1 MRVIVVGC
9 GQVGSSLAYRLY
21 KMGHEVVVIDRNE
34 KAFDNLLDDFRGRT
48 VNGDVLTRQVLRR
61 AEVRDADALFALTG
75 FDPLNALLAYI
86 ARSKYSVM
94 NVAARNNDPRHLALQ
109 ESLGVPV
116 IATPIWI
123 TDNLSDLLPLQSA
136 QPASTSLVPH
146 DRHGNRS
153 TPMKVLIIGGEAT
166 GEQLAALLI
175 NQKINVCLVEN
186 RPDILAQLHRELP
199 TGAIYEDNPMDLRV
213 LEHAG
218 IRDANVLVA
227 CTSSD
232 ADNVALCYLAKTGY
246 QVPRTIGRIN
256 NPRHAWLFSEEM
268 HVNVAL
274 NESSILAHLIEEE
287 MTLGDMMTLL
297 KLRRGRYALVEIVIP
312 PGAKAVGTAIKDTQ
326 FPENCVIATIF
337 RKGETIVPSGAT
349 IFEVGDE
356 VLAITDS
363 AGREGL
369 EELFGEPESTD
380 SNGDG

>member
-1 MRVIVVGC
+1 MIVVGC

-21 KMGHEVVVIDRNE
+21 KMGHEVVVIDRNK
-34 KAFDNLLDDFRGRT
+34 KAFENLLDDFRGRT

-61 AEVRDADALFALTG
+61 AEVREADALFALTG

-136 QPASTSLVPH
+136 QPESTSLVPH

-312 PGAKAVGTAIKDTQ
+312 PGAKAVGTAIKDTS

-369 EELFGEPESTD
+369 EELFGEPELVD
-380 SNGDG
+380 SEEEK